1 MILIRNLE
9 TERVK
14 GGWRRKG
21 IRPLCIGQENTT
33 HIVLKCPET
42 HRKEL
47 LNSKWLAIN
56 EGD

>member
-1 MILIRNLE
+1 LE

-14 GGWRRKG
+14 GWRRRRG
-21 IRPLCIGQENTT
+21 ICPLCRGQENTT

-47 LNSKWLAIN
+47 LNSKLLAMN